1 MTPWSDVRQLKFLR
15 QVTMPIGNIR
25 QARHASAFTLALIC
39 FSFAEPVLAQQATT
53 SVEAQS
59 PKQREAIEKL
69 RTGGYV
75 VYVRHTQTDSKTEDK
90 DLSDMGNCAGQ
101 RLLSDQGRENA
112 AKLGEAL
119 KALAVPVGDVITS
132 QFCRAKETAKL
143 MKLEIS
149 KETADLNNDS
159 GEPFVTKPESER
171 RGAALRKLLAVQPE
185 QGKNTLIIGHVPN
198 LRNALSL
205 DYANMKEGEIA
216 IFAAKKD
223 DPGFELVARITQGE
237 LQNFAK
243 LAAN

>member
-1 MTPWSDVRQLKFLR
+1 MLKSFKFLR
-15 QVTMPIGNIR
+15 QVMMSIGTIC
-25 QARHASAFTLALIC
+25 QARRASAFALALISLA
-39 FSFAEPVLAQQATT
+39 FYEPVLAQPAATPADT
-53 SVEAQS
+53 QS

-69 RTGGYV
+69 RAGGYI

-90 DLSDMGNCAGQ
+90 DLSDMSNCAGQ
-101 RLLSDQGRENA
+101 RVLSDQGRDNA
-112 AKLGEAL
+112 AKLGEAI

-143 MKLEIS
+143 MKLEIT

-159 GEPFVTKPESER
+159 GDPFVTKPESDR
-171 RGAALRKLLAVQPE
+171 RGAALRKLLAAAPA
-185 QGKNTLIIGHVPN
+185 QGKNTLIVGHVPN
-198 LRNALSL
+198 LRNAVSL

-216 IFAAKKD
+216 IFAPKKD
-223 DPGFELVARITQGE
+223 DPGFEPVARITQGE

>member
-1 MTPWSDVRQLKFLR
+1 MR
-15 QVTMPIGNIR
+15 IGNIC
-25 QARHASAFTLALIC
+25 QEGLVFVFALALI
-39 FSFAEPVLAQQATT
+39 FLVPAKPVLAQSAATPT
-53 SVEAQS
+53 EVYP

-75 VYVRHTQTDSKTEDK
+75 VYIRHTQTDSKTEDK
-90 DLSDMGNCAGQ
+90 DLSDMANCAGQ
-101 RLLSDQGRENA
+101 RVLSDQGRENA

-119 KALAVPVGDVITS
+119 KTLAVPIGDVITS
-132 QFCRAKETAKL
+132 QFCRAKDTVKL

-171 RGAALRKLLAVQPE
+171 RSAALRKLLAAQPD
-185 QGKNTLIIGHVPN
+185 QGKNTLIVGHVPN

-216 IFAAKKD
+216 IFATRKD
-223 DPGFELVARITQGE
+223 DPGFELVVRITQGE